1 MPYQYESMID
11 WVKSNTDANI
21 TWFDVDMALTGEKAS
36 WFGKFSKEDIEE
48 VANAVKKTNRFH
60 FMNKIMTSGDDH
72 TQSSLPLHL
81 LILLLLKPKLHAASP
96 DETVKVIDVGSGTGF
111 LVTSMALLA
120 DNNAKIY
127 GLDCAIEASDAQ
139 SFIKDSNAIADDADA
154 TAMAPTILAADLLGP
169 ESELS
174 KALGSDGELA
184 DAINIG
190 IAVPGFASTELFR
203 AKKFLKIGGYVT
215 APIEDETCNP
225 AATSGRCHAKF
236 TLMKKNEK
244 GNLEVVSE
252 GPEVKFVPGE
262 KCRDS
267 M

>member
-11 WVKSNTDANI
+11 WVKSNTDANM

-36 WFGKFSKEDIEE
+36 WFSKFSKEDIEE

-111 LVTSMALLA
+111 LATSLALLA
-120 DNNAKIY
+120 DKDAKIY
-127 GLDCAIEASDAQ
+127 GLDCANEASDAQ
-139 SFIKDSNAIADDADA
+139 SFIKDSNAIAADVQLDKH
-154 TAMAPTILAADLLGP
+154 PTILAADLLGP
-169 ESELS
+169 ENELS
-174 KALGSDGELA
+174 KALGSDGKLA

-190 IAVPGFASTELFR
+190 IAVPGFASIELSR
-203 AKKFLKIGGYVT
+203 ANKFLKIGGYVT

-236 TLMKKNEK
+236 TLMKKVEK
-244 GNLEVVSE
+244 GVLEVVFA
-252 GPEVKFVPGE
+252 GPEVNFVPGE
-262 KCRDS
+262 KCGDS